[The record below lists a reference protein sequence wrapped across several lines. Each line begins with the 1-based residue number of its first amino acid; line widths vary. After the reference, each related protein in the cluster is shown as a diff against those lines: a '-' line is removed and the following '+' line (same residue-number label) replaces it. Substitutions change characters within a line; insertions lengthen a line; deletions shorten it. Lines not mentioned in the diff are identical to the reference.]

1 MRIALLLV
9 LMLSFWVTQN
19 SAVAADFKREI
30 IYQVFTDRFCN
41 GDKSNDD
48 PEISKGMF
56 DGEHKNWNAYW
67 GGDLAGVE
75 EKLPYIKNLG
85 ATAIWISPTID
96 NVNKPSIDAD
106 GKMMAPYHAYHG
118 RDFKRIDEH
127 IGDATN
133 SWKAFDSLIAAAH
146 KLGIKVIVDMPFNH
160 SSLYNHGEFGAFYDD
175 GHYKGDPE
183 NDRYKYFNHQPL
195 VSDYN
200 DRYQVQYG
208 TIFYLGDFDQ
218 EHEFIDRYLKEAA
231 EKYQQHG
238 ADGTRLDAAK
248 HTNWGWQQTLTNSL
262 YNKSD
267 HFVVAEWWLDGM
279 NEPMYRDMM
288 KFANKGGMSVFDFP
302 LANAIRKVF
311 AGKGP
316 GDFASIDD
324 VISREN
330 QDAND
335 PNSMITFIDNHDMP
349 RFLSLKDDKAALKQA
364 IALIYTSRGI
374 PSLYYGTEQYLHDD
388 TKGGGDPY
396 TRVWMSSF
404 DESSE
409 GFKTVKALSDVRKS
423 NPAFAYG
430 THTAKL
436 AKGDVYI
443 FERKFGDNVALVAM
457 NKNPKDKQIISA
469 VSSSLPQ
476 GKYKDALGG
485 LLSGTDILT
494 AASGIKTLELAPSSV
509 SVWISKQRAGLQDS
523 DASRPGNSVPQN
535 ALPLLASVRPPVV
548 TGGTT
553 VTVYGI
559 DFGDERGEVFVGSE
573 RMDVSSWARDRVSFV
588 APHML
593 TGEQMVRLVTQ
604 DGAKSNQLK
613 LTIVESRLVPIR
625 IVIEKPLLKA
635 DGEQVFITGDCVTL
649 GQGKSSWT
657 DAAGPMLFS
666 QEDKKYI
673 LCVPLPAGKTVKYKL
688 IVLDKRGRFVRE
700 ESAFHSYAVP
710 ESGTWR
716 PEIEWNQ

>member
-1 MRIALLLV
+1 MQ
-9 LMLSFWVTQN
+9 S
-19 SAVAADFKREI
+19 SAVAADFKQEI

-41 GDKSNDD
+41 GDTTNDD
-48 PEISKGMF
+48 PEVSKGMF
-56 DGEHKNWNAYW
+56 DAERKNWNAYW

-75 EKLPYIKNLG
+75 KKLPYIKNLG
-85 ATAIWISPTID
+85 ATTIWISPTID
-96 NVNKPSIDAD
+96 NVNKPSIDAE
-106 GKMMAPYHAYHG
+106 GKLMAPYHAYHG

-127 IGDATN
+127 IGDASN
-133 SWKAFDSLIAAAH
+133 SWKAFDSLIATAH

-248 HTNWGWQQTLTNSL
+248 HTNWGWQQTLANSL
-262 YNKSD
+262 YNKGD

-288 KFANKGGMSVFDFP
+288 KFANKGGVSVFDFP
-302 LANAIRKVF
+302 LANAIRKVL
-311 AGKGP
+311 AGKEP
-316 GDFASIDD
+316 GDFALIEN
-324 VISREN
+324 VISKEN
-330 QDAND
+330 KDSDD

-364 IALIYTSRGI
+364 LALIYTARGI

-404 DESSE
+404 DETSE
-409 GFKTVKALSDVRKS
+409 GFKTVRALSDVRKS
-423 NPAFAYG
+423 NPAFGFG
-430 THTAKL
+430 THTGKL
-436 AKGDVYI
+436 AKGDVYV
-443 FERKFGDNVALVAM
+443 FERKFGDNIALIAM
-457 NKNPKDKQIISA
+457 NKNSKDKQSISA
-469 VSSSLPQ
+469 ISTSLPA
-476 GKYKDALGG
+476 GSYKDALDGQLNGG
-485 LLSGTDILT
+485 TLT
-494 AASGIKTLELAPSSV
+494 VSDASIKKLELAPSSV
-509 SVWISKQRAGLQDS
+509 SIWSTSEGS
-523 DASRPGNSVPQN
+523 ASSS
-535 ALPLLASVRPPVV
+535 PLVASVRPAVV
-548 TGGTT
+548 NGGTT
-553 VTVYGI
+553 VTIYGI
-559 DFGDERGEVFVGSE
+559 GFGGGRGEVFVGSE
-573 RMDVSSWARDRVSFV
+573 RMDVSNWSSDRVSFA

-593 TGEQMVRLVTQ
+593 KGEQMVRLVTQ
-604 DGAKSNQLK
+604 GGTKSNQLK
-613 LTIVESRLVPIR
+613 LTIVESKLIPIR
-625 IVIEKPLLKA
+625 IVIEKPVLKSE
-635 DGEQVFITGDCVTL
+635 GEQVFISGDTVTL
-649 GQGKSSWT
+649 GQGKKTW
-657 DAAGPMLFS
+657 DEAAGPMLYS

-673 LCVPLPAGKTVKYKL
+673 LCVPLPAGKSVKFKL
-688 IVLDKRGRFVRE
+688 FVLDKNGRFARE

-716 PEIEWNQ
+716 PEIEWIP